1 MYCRWVRSDDRLP
14 KAGCRELLVLC
25 REYFGEKFNIGRDRF
40 YDVLRS
46 NGLMLRQKRY
56 RVKTTFSH
64 HHFRIYEDLLNTSPK
79 FLATACGGDVRKAI
93 NAVEIPPMSATV
105 TDSFTCRC

>member
-1 MYCRWVRSDDRLP
+1 MYCRWVRSEHRLP

-46 NGLMLRQKRY
+46 NGKHIASGRLSLIITSVFM
-56 RVKTTFSH
+56 KTF
-64 HHFRIYEDLLNTSPK
+64 
-79 FLATACGGDVRKAI
+79 
-93 NAVEIPPMSATV
+93 
-105 TDSFTCRC
+105 